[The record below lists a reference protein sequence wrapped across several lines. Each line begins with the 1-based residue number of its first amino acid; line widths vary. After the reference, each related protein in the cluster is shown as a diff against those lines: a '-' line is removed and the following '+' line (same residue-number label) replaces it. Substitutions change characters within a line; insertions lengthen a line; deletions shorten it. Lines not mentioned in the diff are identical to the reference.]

1 MPPLILDLTFPS
13 PEENL
18 ACDEAL
24 LDLCEERGSAG
35 VLRFWEPRTLF
46 VVVGYSGRVA
56 AEVHL
61 ERCRRE
67 GVPVLR
73 RVTGGGT
80 VLQGP
85 GCLDYT
91 LVVPHRSDAALGT
104 ITATNTFVMERIR
117 SAVAGRCP
125 GAEVRKDGDT
135 DITVDGRKV
144 AGSAHRR
151 GTSHV
156 LFHGVFLLEFD
167 LAAMDRYLPMPP
179 KQPDYRR
186 DRAHHE
192 FVQNLAIPAFEL
204 KRAISEA
211 WGAVEGAM
219 EVPTARISELI
230 GTRYGRPSWN
240 FKR

>member
-1 MPPLILDLTFPS
+1 MSPQLLDLTFPS

-18 ACDEAL
+18 ACDEVL
-24 LDLCEERGSAG
+24 LGLCEERDGPG
-35 VLRFWEPRTLF
+35 VLRFWEPRTTF
-46 VVVGYSGRVA
+46 VVLGYSGKA
-56 AEVHL
+56 ADEVDL
-61 ERCRRE
+61 ARCRRE

-80 VLQGP
+80 VVQGP
-85 GCLDYT
+85 GCLDYA
-91 LVVPHRSDAALGT
+91 LILPHRSDTALST
-104 ITATNTFVMERIR
+104 ITATNTYVMERIR
-117 SAVAGRCP
+117 SAVAELRP
-125 GAEVRKDGDT
+125 GAVVRKEGDT

-167 LAAMDRYLPMPP
+167 LTAMDRFLPVPA
-179 KQPDYRR
+179 KQPEHRR
-186 DRAHHE
+186 GRSHGE
-192 FVQNLAIPAFEL
+192 FVQNLEIPGSDL
-204 KRAISEA
+204 KQAISDA
-211 WGAVEGAM
+211 WGTVEGAVE
-219 EVPTARISELI
+219 VPKARISELI

>member
-1 MPPLILDLTFPS
+1 MPPLILDLTYPA

-24 LDLCEERGSAG
+24 LALCEERESAG
-35 VLRFWEPRTLF
+35 VLRFWEPRTTF
-46 VVVGYSGRVA
+46 VVVGYSGKAA
-56 AEVHL
+56 AEVYL
-61 ERCRRE
+61 DRCRRA

-80 VLQGP
+80 VVQGP

-91 LVVPHRSDAALGT
+91 LILPHRSDSALST
-104 ITATNTFVMERIR
+104 ITATNTYVMERIR
-117 SAVAGRCP
+117 SAVALLRP
-125 GAEVRKDGDT
+125 GAAVRKDGDT

-167 LAAMDRYLPMPP
+167 LASIDEYLPMPE
-179 KQPDYRR
+179 KQPGYRR
-186 DRAHHE
+186 GRSHRE
-192 FVQNLAIPAFEL
+192 FVQNLGIPAVEL
-204 KRAISEA
+204 KQAISDA

-219 EVPTARISELI
+219 EVPRARISELI
-230 GTRYGRPSWN
+230 GTRYGRSSWN
-240 FKR
+240 LKR

>member
-1 MPPLILDLTFPS
+1 M
-13 PEENL
+13 
-18 ACDEAL
+18 
-24 LDLCEERGSAG
+24 
-35 VLRFWEPRTLF
+35 F
-46 VVVGYSGRVA
+46 VVLGYSGKAA
-56 AEVHL
+56 AEVYL
-61 ERCRRE
+61 DRCRRE

-80 VLQGP
+80 VVQGP

-91 LVVPHRSDAALGT
+91 LILPHRSDSALST
-104 ITATNTFVMERIR
+104 ITATNTYVMERIR
-117 SAVAGRCP
+117 SAVAELRP

-156 LFHGVFLLEFD
+156 LFHGVFLLKLD
-167 LAAMDRYLPMPP
+167 LGLIDRFLPLPE

-186 DRAHHE
+186 GRSHDE
-192 FVQNLAIPAFEL
+192 FVQNLGIPAADL
-204 KRAISEA
+204 KQAIKDT
-211 WGAVEGAM
+211 WGAVEGAL